1 MIDMKSTNI
10 QHTKHLV
17 SPFDRCLKNGHRN
30 GILWFTGLSG
40 SGKTT
45 LALELDR
52 ILFQKGW
59 YTFVLDGDNIRHGLC
74 ADLGFS
80 AADRAENIRRIGEVA
95 KLFADS
101 GCLVITAFISPYR
114 KDRDQIRILAG
125 DLFHEVYI
133 ATPMEICEQRDPKG
147 LYAKARRGEIESFT
161 GISAPY
167 EPPITPDLLV
177 ETSEL
182 SVEDS
187 LQQLLEY
194 VRKKFTFTQ

>member
-1 MIDMKSTNI
+1 MKSTNI
-10 QHTKHLV
+10 QHTEHLV
-17 SPFDRCLKNGHRN
+17 SPFDPCLKNGHRN

-45 LALELDR
+45 LAFELER

-59 YTFVLDGDNIRHGLC
+59 YTFVLDGDNMRHGLC

-80 AADRAENIRRIGEVA
+80 AADRAENMRRVGQVA
-95 KLFADS
+95 KLFAES

-114 KDRDQIRILAG
+114 KDREQIRILSG

-133 ATPMEICEQRDPKG
+133 ATPLEICEQRDPKG
-147 LYAKARRGEIESFT
+147 LYAKARCGEIESFT

-167 EPPITPDLLV
+167 EPPKAPDLRV
-177 ETSEL
+177 ETSQL
-182 SVEDS
+182 SVEES
-187 LQQLLEY
+187 LEQLIEY
-194 VRKKFTFTQ
+194 VVNNFTLTQ

>member
-1 MIDMKSTNI
+1 MKSTNI
-10 QHTKHLV
+10 QHTEHLV

-45 LALELDR
+45 LAFELER

-59 YTFVLDGDNIRHGLC
+59 YTFVLDGDNMRHGLC

-80 AADRAENIRRIGEVA
+80 AADRAENMRRVGQVA
-95 KLFADS
+95 KLFAES

-114 KDRDQIRILAG
+114 KDREQIRILSG

-133 ATPMEICEQRDPKG
+133 ATPLEICEQRDPKG
-147 LYAKARRGEIESFT
+147 LYAKARCGEIESFT

-167 EPPITPDLLV
+167 EPPKAPDLRV
-177 ETSEL
+177 ETSQL
-182 SVEDS
+182 SVEES
-187 LQQLLEY
+187 LEQLIEY
-194 VRKKFTFTQ
+194 VVNNFTLTQ